1 VDLYPIAIPTKQAD
15 NLSMNVDPAAGGD
28 AGEAPAVA
36 VAGGVVCGVC
46 FVVAVSK

>member
-15 NLSMNVDPAAGGD
+15 NLSMNVEPAGG
-28 AGEAPAVA
+28 GEAPAVA